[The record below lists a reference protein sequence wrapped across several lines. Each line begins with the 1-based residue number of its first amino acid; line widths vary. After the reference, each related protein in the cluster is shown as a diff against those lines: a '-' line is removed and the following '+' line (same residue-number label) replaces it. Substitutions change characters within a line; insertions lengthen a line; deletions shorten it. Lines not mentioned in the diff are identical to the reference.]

1 VSPTK
6 SFVNNSTVSWYVY
19 ILTANRAKSMVT
31 TAVINEDAT
40 SNLIRE
46 LKEQIAELEKDTKSG
61 PGMST

>member
-1 VSPTK
+1 
-6 SFVNNSTVSWYVY
+6 
-19 ILTANRAKSMVT
+19 MVT